1 MTNQYIIIFTVIYNA
16 HSNQHPNCCGLHL
29 RYYNKL
35 YVDYKWIQ
43 NPCKYCCSD
52 CVICGTHRSH

>member
-35 YVDYKWIQ
+35 YVDYK
-43 NPCKYCCSD
+43 
-52 CVICGTHRSH
+52 